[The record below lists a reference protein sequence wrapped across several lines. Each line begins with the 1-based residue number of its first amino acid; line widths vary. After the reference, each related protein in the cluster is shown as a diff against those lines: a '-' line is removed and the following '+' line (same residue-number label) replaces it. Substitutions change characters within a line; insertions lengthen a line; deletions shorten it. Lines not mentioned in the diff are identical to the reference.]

1 MPQVELRKR
10 ALDILCLSQLDEK
23 IAQTLALAAVLK
35 NQVNQTDQGTPTWRV
50 DPQVVLQ
57 APPHVE
63 LPARPSRPE
72 WVDHTQVARRSPK
85 TLAGRAALIHSIAHI
100 EFNAINLAL
109 DAVWRFA
116 DMPPSYYTDW
126 LTVAV
131 EEATHFSLLR
141 QHLKSLHLRP
151 MAVPPGLRAIPQDE
165 WQEVPEQG
173 WDYGDF
179 PAHGGLWQM
188 CERTADDV
196 VARMALVPRTMEA
209 RGLDATPL
217 IQAKLRQIGTADALA
232 ACDILDIVLRDEI
245 GHVAIGNRW
254 YAWTC
259 ARAGWEP
266 VAHYAV
272 LTQRHQAPKMKPPF
286 NRTARLQ
293 AGFSET
299 ELSWLNGQN

>member
-1 MPQVELRKR
+1 MRPVELRKQ
-10 ALDILCLSQLDEK
+10 ALAVLCLSDLDEK
-23 IAQTLALAAVLK
+23 ISQTLALRPDKAS
-35 NQVNQTDQGTPTWRV
+35 TTPVTLDTEALL
-50 DPQVVLQ
+50 DP
-57 APPHVE
+57 PSDIT
-63 LPARPSRPE
+63 LPARPARPE
-72 WVDHTQVARRSPK
+72 WVLHTQVARRSPK
-85 TLAGRAALIHSIAHI
+85 TLSGRASLIHSIAHI
-100 EFNAINLAL
+100 EYNAVNLAL
-109 DAVWRFA
+109 DAIWRFPG
-116 DMPPSYYTDW
+116 MPETYYRDW
-126 LTVAV
+126 LQVAV
-131 EEATHFSLLR
+131 EEAQHFSLLR
-141 QHLKSLHLRP
+141 AHLRQMHQP
-151 MAVPPGLRAIPQDE
+151 PSPSTPSTRPVPSSE

-232 ACDILDIVLRDEI
+232 ACGILDIILRDEI

-259 ARAGWEP
+259 ARANLDP

-272 LTQRHQAPKMKPPF
+272 LTERHQAPKMKPPF
-286 NRTARLQ
+286 NRSARLQ
-293 AGFSET
+293 AGFSEI
-299 ELSWLNGQN
+299 ELTWLNAQA